1 MEYWTARAVPALR
14 CLPQL
19 FFMFSL
25 NIRRVA
31 KRACGCMWSFTM
43 LDRFLFGNTRST
55 RCCWS
60 SLRYQNRDDPQ
71 CRGTSVRKIIDIII
85 RFINTSIRASY
96 FLISC
101 KLKPNMKVFLSFDF
115 KTSCGRCNGGRWN
128 SDGKQSAAYF
138 DNQLTVSCRTFK
150 EHMMLNHPSRSKGDF
165 LYLLMAIQGTA
176 FENIIVPFTRYASK
190 GSRLLRF
197 S

>member
-1 MEYWTARAVPALR
+1 MFAPTIFHVQPEYP
-14 CLPQL
+14 
-19 FFMFSL
+19 
-25 NIRRVA
+25 
-31 KRACGCMWSFTM
+31 
-43 LDRFLFGNTRST
+43 TRSET
-55 RCCWS
+55 GVRMHVEFHDARSFSFREYSFNTLLLELVTLPESRC
-60 SLRYQNRDDPQ
+60 DPQ